1 VGYPPASAEG
11 YVAYAISARDHRVS
25 MKMTHLGN
33 QETTIRSSLLVVF
46 GNEVVRRS
54 TWNRS
59 SVSGQGGHDYTV
71 LELKLSD
78 VP

>member
-1 VGYPPASAEG
+1 M
-11 YVAYAISARDHRVS
+11 S
-25 MKMTHLGN
+25 MKMTHLGD

-59 SVSGQGGHDYTV
+59 SVSGQRGHDYTV

-78 VP
+78 VPWCEERVAAGGVVGHCE